1 MMNKAFIVL
10 LLLTGCAAGPGI
22 DRAEENRIVTEYYAQ
37 VQSTK
42 PVQLSS
48 DVFNGMMIGATV
60 GVIDE
65 LDGNREDMIAGG
77 IAGALVG
84 GLFTA
89 LFEGSDEAY
98 EYQLFTQKQ
107 GEFWVVQ
114 KEQLPSDTQCVK
126 VRVADKAT
134 LVKAPNQ
141 WCENNELLTRSAM

>member
-1 MMNKAFIVL
+1 MKKAFIVL
-10 LLLTGCAAGPGI
+10 LLLTGCASGPGI
-22 DRAEENRIVTEYYAQ
+22 DRAEENIIVTEFYAQ

-42 PVQLSS
+42 RVQLSS
-48 DVFNGMMIGATV
+48 EVKNGMMVGAGV
-60 GVIDE
+60 GIAEE
-65 LDGNREDMIAGG
+65 LDGNHEDMVSGA

-98 EYQLFTQKQ
+98 EYQLFAQRQ
-107 GEFWVVQ
+107 GAFSIVQ
-114 KEQLPSDTQCVK
+114 KEQLPNDTQCVK

-134 LVKAPNQ
+134 LEKAPNQ